1 MKKII
6 ILRDKIQNLDKFH
19 QLEILRIFKTNN
31 INHTENRNGIFIN
44 MNDLDKITL
53 AMIDKY
59 LHYVSTQQDQLDSV
73 EQKKEQYKL
82 SFFKNDKESGYNI

>member
-1 MKKII
+1 
-6 ILRDKIQNLDKFH
+6 
-19 QLEILRIFKTNN
+19 
-31 INHTENRNGIFIN
+31 

>member
-6 ILRDKIQNLDKFH
+6 ILRDKIQDLDKFH

-44 MNDLDKITL
+44 MNDLDKTTL

-59 LHYVSTQQDQLDSV
+59 LHYVSTQQDQLDIV